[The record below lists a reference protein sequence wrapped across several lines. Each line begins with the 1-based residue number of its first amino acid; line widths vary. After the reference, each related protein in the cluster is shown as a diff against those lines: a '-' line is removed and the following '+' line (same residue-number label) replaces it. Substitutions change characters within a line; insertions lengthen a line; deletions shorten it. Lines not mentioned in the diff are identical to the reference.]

1 MSNDKVLTQTDVM
14 SNWLYAE
21 PVEPGAKRPSF
32 RFRVRANVPN
42 LIVKTGIQNDKN
54 FGQIEFRTDL
64 PTFATILHCLETLIQ
79 NPEQGDYNFTYEDD
93 FLAGKKLDN
102 KIVITTC
109 RIGRDRE
116 SGRVYLSL
124 LSSDRSRP
132 KIQFFFGPAAKF
144 HNLKNGDGSEMS
156 PKVLSEAY
164 TGGWI
169 KTMSWIVQPLL
180 TSLFDPDARNV
191 AKAMGQ
197 GGGGNNNQRQ
207 GNGGGNGGGNYN
219 NQRQGN
225 GGGNSGGN
233 NNSGGGDFDN
243 FDNF

>member
-1 MSNDKVLTQTDVM
+1 MSNDKVLSQTDVM

-64 PTFATILHCLETLIQ
+64 PNFATILYCLETLIN

-102 KIVITTC
+102 KIVICTC

-116 SGRVYLSL
+116 SGRIYLSL

-144 HNLKNGDGSEMS
+144 HNLTMGDGSALS
-156 PKVLSEAY
+156 PKKLSEAY

-169 KTMSWIVQPLL
+169 KTMSWVVQPLL
-180 TSLFDPDARNV
+180 QTMFDGDARNV
-191 AKAMGQ
+191 AKAMVPGQ
-197 GGGGNNNQRQ
+197 GGGGNGGGGQRQ
-207 GNGGGNGGGNYN
+207 GGGGNYNNNGGGNGGGNS
-219 NQRQGN
+219 GG
-225 GGGNSGGN
+225 GGGN
-233 NNSGGGDFDN
+233 N
-243 FDNF
+243 FDDFGNF